1 MINDEQVK
9 ILKDFGKQIRE
20 ARAKAKL
27 TQTEVAAKAGIDV
40 NYYAR
45 IERGIGNP
53 SFLKLHSIMKTLN
66 MDSLSIK

>member
-1 MINDEQVK
+1 MINDEQIK
-9 ILKDFGKQIRE
+9 ILKNFGEQIRE
-20 ARAKAKL
+20 ARAKVKL

-53 SFLKLHSIMKTLN
+53 SFLKLYSIMKTLN